1 MTWRSVL
8 RAVAVGL
15 NALFAVWLF
24 ANAAVWGPRDYLGGA
39 VVTIPPL
46 LAIVALLQKR

>member
-1 MTWRSVL
+1 MTWRSAI
-8 RAVAVGL
+8 RAVAIAL
-15 NALFAVWLF
+15 NALLAVWLF
-24 ANAAVWGPRDYLGGA
+24 ANAAVWGPGDYLGRA